1 MECFGG
7 EESAPGPQGG
17 KRMKQNS
24 AYLLLYERKEPT
36 VKVSKGIGLG
46 VGGAQ
51 EGECEARKA
60 SAAAASGSGA
70 ISTMASIEEEEKDRK
85 TDRREKDRGQARDR
99 VRVGGREKGSP
110 YREDEKASE
119 ELKSLA
125 DSEFRYPSDGDV
137 IEKSYSSDSWDDL
150 EVEKEGEKEVEKETK
165 KNEDEKRVAKQHS
178 AWNHDLSS
186 WSGDGDAAFPP
197 IAKKVLQAVWTENLE
212 FQTDRSLFNR

>member
-1 MECFGG
+1 
-7 EESAPGPQGG
+7 
-17 KRMKQNS
+17 
-24 AYLLLYERKEPT
+24 
-36 VKVSKGIGLG
+36 
-46 VGGAQ
+46 
-51 EGECEARKA
+51 
-60 SAAAASGSGA
+60 
-70 ISTMASIEEEEKDRK
+70 MASIEEEEKDRK

-125 DSEFRYPSDGDV
+125 DSDFRYPSDGDV
-137 IEKSYSSDSWDDL
+137 IEKSYSSDSWDEL